1 MAAQESTGAGTAAA
15 CAAVFLLSAA
25 IIALELALMRCLSVA
40 RWHHFSYLVVSTA
53 LLGFGASGTFLTFV
67 GERLRRRFWQW
78 SCGLTVAFAVSVTL
92 ALRAAEALPL
102 DVQYVLYSVRQAG
115 LMFAHDFLLFIP
127 FFTGATVIGLALM
140 HFGERVHLVYGANL
154 AGSGA
159 GGAAVTGLM
168 FFMAPQY
175 LLYAAAALGFVAAVC
190 WAAGAPRRRIPLCG
204 TVAGAAVLLGLVGV
218 VFPLR
223 LRIDPYKFL
232 STMRRWEAENRAE
245 HLLTRYGPRARLD
258 VYDSPALHQIM
269 FAGPTATEAPPPQLA
284 VLADGHHAA
293 TVLKVDSPRP
303 AEILDH
309 TPMSLP
315 YRFMER
321 PRVLLLGEAG
331 GTNVWLARRMGAEHI
346 TVVQPN
352 PQLVEL
358 MVGPLQELGGG
369 GVIGPDVTVHVASPR
384 AFVER
389 TREHFDIIQVV
400 TAEGQAAGASSLRS
414 LHEDFLLTVQ
424 GLARCMSILSDRGV
438 LSVTRGIQAP
448 PRDNVKLFA
457 TLRSALPPGVDAGR
471 RLVQVRNLLAA
482 TSLAFASPMGEQRC
496 ETLRSAAEELRL
508 DIAWAPCEGIDY
520 ADQINRVDG
529 PEDSPHSYFHHA
541 ALQILS
547 EGREDF
553 FDNWAYNVRPAT
565 DDRPY
570 FYNFFRW
577 RSLPRFWG
585 TYGRLWLT
593 RLELGYVVL
602 VFALAQVVL
611 TGAVLILLPLLKLRK
626 ARGASA
632 KLPVLA
638 YFTCLGLGFMMIE
651 MTCLLKFTHFLG
663 DPIYAAAG
671 MLTSFLV
678 FSGLGSVVSGFL
690 FRSRRRAIAVAA
702 AGIAVLAVAYA
713 LGLGALFAACAG
725 LSPGLRV
732 GLSVLV
738 TAPAAFLMG
747 FPFPGGL
754 SLLER
759 GRPPLV
765 PWAWGANG
773 FASVAASSLTVM
785 IAIAAGFRAV
795 LCLAAVLY
803 VAAGAI
809 SQVLP
814 GEPEGTG

>member
-1 MAAQESTGAGTAAA
+1 MSEEGTVRRGVAPA
-15 CAAVFLLSAA
+15 CVAVFLVSAA

-53 LLGFGASGTFLTFV
+53 LLGFGASGTLLTFV
-67 GERLRRRFWQW
+67 GDRLRKHFWEW
-78 SCGLTVAFAVSVTL
+78 AGGLTVLFAVSVTL

-102 DVQYVLYSVRQAG
+102 DVQYVLYSARQAG
-115 LMFAHDFLLFIP
+115 LMLTHDLLLFVP
-127 FFTGATVIGLALM
+127 FFIGATVVGLTLM
-140 HFGERVHLVYGANL
+140 EFGERVHLVYGANL

-168 FFMAPQY
+168 FFMAPQN
-175 LLYAAAALGFVAAVC
+175 LLYAVAALGFAAAVC
-190 WAAGAPRRRIPLCG
+190 YALGAGRRRGLLAGGAAAG
-204 TVAGAAVLLGLVGV
+204 AVLLGLLGAIS
-218 VFPLR
+218 PLR
-223 LRIDPYKFL
+223 LHMDQYKFL
-232 STMRRWEAENRAE
+232 ATMRRWQAEGKAE

-258 VYDSPALHQIM
+258 VFDSPALHRIM
-269 FAGPTATEAPPPQLA
+269 FAGLTATEAPPPQLA

-293 TVLKVDSPRP
+293 TVLMIDSPGP

-315 YRFMER
+315 YRLLDR

-331 GTNVWLARRMGAEHI
+331 GVNIWLARRMGARAI

-352 PQLVEL
+352 PRLVEL
-358 MVGPLQELGGG
+358 MEGPLEDRGG
-369 GVIGPDVTVHVASPR
+369 GVFTGPDVTVHVTGPR

-389 TREHFDIIQVV
+389 TDRRFDIIQIV
-400 TAEGQAAGASSLRS
+400 TTEGQAAGASSLRS

-424 GLARCMSILSDRGV
+424 GFRRCLGLLSNRGI
-438 LSVTRGIQAP
+438 LSVTRGVQAP

-457 TLRSALPPGVDAGR
+457 TLRAALPDEAEAGQ
-471 RLVQVRNLLAA
+471 RLVQARNLLAA
-482 TSLAFASPMGEQRC
+482 TNLAFASPLDEPRC
-496 ETLRSAAEELRL
+496 TALKSAAEDLRL
-508 DIAWAPCEGIDY
+508 DIEWAPCESIDY
-520 ADQINRVDG
+520 ADQINEVGG
-529 PEDSPHSYFHHA
+529 PEGKPYSYFHHA
-541 ALQILS
+541 ARRVLS
-547 EGREDF
+547 EDRERF
-553 FDNWAYNVRPAT
+553 FEDWVYNVRPAT

-570 FYNFFRW
+570 FFNFFKW
-577 RSLPRFWG
+577 ESLPRFWQ

-602 VFALAQVVL
+602 VIALVQVVAA
-611 TGAVLILLPLLKLRK
+611 GAALILLPLLKLRK
-626 ARGASA
+626 ARRTGG

-638 YFTCLGLGFMMIE
+638 YFACLGLGFMMIE

-663 DPIYAAAG
+663 DPIYSAAG

-678 FSGLGSVVSGFL
+678 FSGLGSVLSGYL
-690 FRSRRRAIAVAA
+690 FRSRRRAIVVAA
-702 AGIAVLAVAYA
+702 GGIAALAVAYA
-713 LGLGALFAACAG
+713 AGLGALFEACAG
-725 LSPGLRV
+725 LPLGARL

-738 TAPAAFLMG
+738 IAPAAFLMG

-773 FASVAASSLTVM
+773 FASVAAASLAVM
-785 IAIAAGFRAV
+785 IAIAAGFRTV
-795 LCLAAVLY
+795 LCLAAGLY
-803 VAAGAI
+803 LAAGAV
-809 SQVLP
+809 SRALP
-814 GEPEGTG
+814 GETEEPE